1 MVPDRAP
8 PGWAVAPRGL
18 AVFTQTRVYDPERER
33 RALRQNIPTPDDQ
46 MPVPCLRVSAP
57 ARSPRLPRLA
67 PALALLLLLAA
78 LAAPQAQAQTRQ
90 QLYSRALESF
100 QWVMAEESRA
110 NRRDLWAKVIERFEA
125 VLRAGTDTE
134 YAPKALYYIGRS
146 NEELA
151 LRSGLRSDA
160 VRATDAF
167 QRAANRFPPG
177 HSWVDDCLYRK
188 AEVTWLRLGDGRT
201 AAADLRE
208 LLAAY
213 PGGDQARAANT
224 LLARISGTAQAP
236 KTTAAPKAAAPKAA
250 APTLPP
256 PSTAPATITPK
267 IRAAYDRATADF
279 QTLKKATGTPPAKLR
294 DNAARLGEI
303 YRTIPRTTLGAR
315 AAYFAGFASE
325 EAGDRSGDRN
335 DYALAAEYYARAA
348 DAFDRKDSWRDDAIF
363 RKAQT
368 AYRHLGDE
376 DKAYADLLL
385 LTAEYPDGDQA
396 EQARALLREMDQ
408 ARAQALPQPE
418 GPMTPPP
425 AATQSPAPEAVASGS
440 FGEAPGPGVLTG
452 VRYSSGDDFTRIVL
466 DLTGPVAFKHARL
479 PADPAQ
485 GKTHRMYVDLDK
497 TTLGTE
503 LKRKVEIPG
512 GFLQSIRA
520 GQNTPSTARVVLD
533 FKDDQEYHVLALS
546 DPSRIVIDV
555 FASQSVAQ
563 DKKDQ
568 QRTAAR
574 PTSPPAAPA
583 PADDDRTPGKKE
595 ATTAHDVLAQLG
607 MTVRTVMID
616 AGHGG
621 RDPGAL
627 QYVTTKDNKGR
638 AKKTI
643 RTKEKDIA
651 LRAARILGKTLQERG
666 YNVLYTR
673 TDDTK
678 IQLEDRV
685 LAANIKK
692 ADLFI
697 SLHCNAN
704 NSSSVR
710 GFETYYLGK
719 ARNDIVLRLA
729 AKENNVD
736 PVKIS
741 DTQKIVMDL
750 VHSFKIEE
758 SKVLAQHVQKNCVR
772 QLSAKYKGIVDHG
785 ARSAPFFVLIGA
797 KMPAVLVEIGYITNP
812 AEADLL
818 RSDAYLQRVSDG
830 IAAGID
836 SYRQE
841 LQSVRL

>member
-1 MVPDRAP
+1 MPAAKALAP
-8 PGWAVAPRGL
+8 IL
-18 AVFTQTRVYDPERER
+18 ARTL
-33 RALRQNIPTPDDQ
+33 RALRPG
-46 MPVPCLRVSAP
+46 A
-57 ARSPRLPRLA
+57 
-67 PALALLLLLAA
+67 ALAVLVLLAA
-78 LAAPQAQAQTRQ
+78 LAAPQAQAQSASRQ
-90 QLYSRALESF
+90 QLYARALESF

-110 NRRDLWAKVIERFEA
+110 MRRDLWGKVLERFEA

-134 YAPKALYYIGRS
+134 FAPKSLFYIGRS
-146 NEELA
+146 YQELSN
-151 LRSGLRSDA
+151 RSGLRADA
-160 VRATDAF
+160 VRAVDAY

-188 AEVTWLRLGDGRT
+188 AEVTYRRLGDPRT

-213 PGGDQARAANT
+213 PNGDQAKAASA
-224 LLARISGTAQAP
+224 LLAQITGKAQPAPAAQAAQAP
-236 KTTAAPKAAAPKAA
+236 KASTPV
-250 APTLPP
+250 PP
-256 PSTAPATITPK
+256 PASAASSTITPK
-267 IRAAYDRATADF
+267 IRAAYDRAVGDF
-279 QTLKKATGTPPAKLR
+279 NTLRASKATTPRQMR
-294 DNAARLGEI
+294 DNSAQLAEI
-303 YRTIPRTTLGAR
+303 YQAIPRATLGAR

-325 EAGDRSGDRN
+325 EAGRRSGARE
-335 DYALAAEYYARAA
+335 DYARAADYYGRAA

-363 RKAQT
+363 RKAQV

-385 LTAEYPDGDQA
+385 LLAEYPDGDQVKP
-396 EQARALLREMDQ
+396 ARALLAEMDQ
-408 ARAQALPQPE
+408 TRAKTLPRPE
-418 GPMTPPP
+418 GPMT
-425 AATQSPAPEAVASGS
+425 APAPAMASGAP
-440 FGEAPGPGVLTG
+440 FPEDVTMGTFAEATGPGVLTG

-466 DLTGPVAFKHARL
+466 DVSGPVAFKHARL

-497 TTLGTE
+497 TTLGPE

-520 GQNTPSTARVVLD
+520 GQNTASTARVVLD
-533 FKDDQEYHVLALS
+533 FKDEQEYHVLTLP
-546 DPSRIVIDV
+546 DPPRIVIDV
-555 FASQSVAQ
+555 FARQSVARDRQ
-563 DKKDQ
+563 AQ
-568 QRTAAR
+568 QQAA
-574 PTSPPAAPA
+574 AAPA
-583 PADDDRTPGKKE
+583 TRPDSARTPGKKE
-595 ATTAHDVLAQLG
+595 ASTAHDVLAQLG
-607 MTVRTVMID
+607 MTVRTIMID

-627 QYVTTKDNKGR
+627 QYVTTKDAQGR
-638 AKKTI
+638 SQKTI
-643 RTKEKDIA
+643 RTKEKDIT

-666 YNVLYTR
+666 YQVLYTR

-772 QLSAKYKGIVDHG
+772 LLSSKYKGIVDHG

-797 KMPAVLVEIGYITNP
+797 KMPAVLVEIGYITHP

-818 RSDAYLQRVSDG
+818 RSDAYLQRVADG
-830 IAAGID
+830 ITAGID

-841 LQSVRL
+841 LQSGRL

>member
-1 MVPDRAP
+1 
-8 PGWAVAPRGL
+8 
-18 AVFTQTRVYDPERER
+18 
-33 RALRQNIPTPDDQ
+33 
-46 MPVPCLRVSAP
+46 MPVPCFR
-57 ARSPRLPRLA
+57 ARPRLPRA
-67 PALALLLLLAA
+67 ALALAALALLAA
-78 LAAPQAQAQTRQ
+78 LAALPAPARAQSASRQ
-90 QLYSRALESF
+90 QLFSRALDSF
-100 QWVMAEESRA
+100 QWVMAEEPRA
-110 NRRDLWAKVIERFEA
+110 NRRDLWAKVLERFEA
-125 VLRAGTDTE
+125 VLRAGTDTD
-134 YAPKALYYIGRS
+134 YAPKSLYYIGRCH
-146 NEELA
+146 EELA
-151 LRSGLRSDA
+151 RRSGLRSDA
-160 VRATDAF
+160 VRAADAF

-188 AEVTWLRLGDGRT
+188 AEVTWLRLGDARA

-213 PGGDQARAANT
+213 PRGDQARAAET
-224 LLARISGTAQAP
+224 LLARISGTAKAAAP
-236 KTTAAPKAAAPKAA
+236 APRPAPAPKAAAA
-250 APTLPP
+250 TLPP
-256 PSTAPATITPK
+256 PSTAPATVTPK

-279 QTLKKATGTPPAKLR
+279 RALRASKGATPAQLR
-294 DNAARLGEI
+294 AASARLREI
-303 YRTIPRTTLGAR
+303 YRTVPRATLGAR

-325 EAGDRSGDRN
+325 EAARRSGARD
-335 DYALAAEYYARAA
+335 DYAQAAEYYGRAA

-363 RKAQT
+363 RKAEI

-396 EQARALLREMDQ
+396 PAARALLREMDE

-418 GPMTPPP
+418 GPMTAP
-425 AATQSPAPEAVASGS
+425 APGPAPEAQASDGFS
-440 FGEAPGPGVLTG
+440 EAAGPGVLTG

-466 DLTGPVAFKHARL
+466 DLTGPVGFKHARL

-497 TTLGTE
+497 TSLGTD

-512 GFLQSIRA
+512 GFLQAIRA

-533 FKDDQEYHVLALS
+533 FKDEQEYHVLTLS

-555 FASQSVAQ
+555 FARQSVDQ
-563 DKKDQ
+563 DRKDQ

-574 PTSPPAAPA
+574 PARPA
-583 PADDDRTPGKKE
+583 PDDTRTPGRKE

-627 QYVTTKDNKGR
+627 QYVTTKDKKGR
-638 AKKTI
+638 AQKTI
-643 RTKEKDIA
+643 RTREKDIT
-651 LRAARILGKTLQERG
+651 LRAARILGKTLKERG
-666 YNVLYTR
+666 YQVLYTR

-772 QLSAKYKGIVDHG
+772 LLSSKYKGIVDHG

-797 KMPAVLVEIGYITNP
+797 KMPAVLVEIGYITHP

-836 SYRQE
+836 TYRQE
-841 LQSVRL
+841 LQSARL

>member
-1 MVPDRAP
+1 MS
-8 PGWAVAPRGL
+8 APRPL
-18 AVFTQTRVYDPERER
+18 ALAFARSL
-33 RALRQNIPTPDDQ
+33 RALRPGAAL
-46 MPVPCLRVSAP
+46 VV
-57 ARSPRLPRLA
+57 LA
-67 PALALLLLLAA
+67 LLAA
-78 LAAPQAQAQTRQ
+78 LAAPPAQAQSATRQ
-90 QLYSRALESF
+90 QLYARALESF

-110 NRRDLWAKVIERFEA
+110 MRRDLWGKVLERFEA
-125 VLRAGTDTE
+125 VLRAGTDTDF
-134 YAPKALYYIGRS
+134 APKSLFYIGRS
-146 NEELA
+146 YQELSN
-151 LRSGLRSDA
+151 RSGLRNDA
-160 VRATDAF
+160 VRAVDAY

-188 AEVTWLRLGDGRT
+188 AEVTYLRLGDART

-213 PGGDQARAANT
+213 PNGDQAKAASA
-224 LLARISGTAQAP
+224 LLERISGKAQATP
-236 KTTAAPKAAAPKAA
+236 AARAAQATPAPKPS

-256 PSTAPATITPK
+256 ASSASTVTPK
-267 IRAAYDRATADF
+267 IRAAYDRAVGDF
-279 QTLKKATGTPPAKLR
+279 NTLRRATGTTPRQMR
-294 DNAARLGEI
+294 DNAAQLREV
-303 YRTIPRTTLGAR
+303 YQAIPRATLGAR

-325 EAGDRSGDRN
+325 EAGRRSGARE
-335 DYALAAEYYARAA
+335 DYAQAAEYYGRAA
-348 DAFDRKDSWRDDAIF
+348 DTFDRKDSWRDDAIF
-363 RKAQT
+363 RKAQV

-385 LTAEYPDGDQA
+385 LLAEYPDGDQVGP
-396 EQARALLREMDQ
+396 ARALLAEMDQ
-408 ARAQALPQPE
+408 ARAKALPQPE
-418 GPMTPPP
+418 GPMT
-425 AATQSPAPEAVASGS
+425 APAPVLAMAGDAPASEAVASGT
-440 FGEAPGPGVLTG
+440 FAEATGPGVLTG

-466 DLTGPVAFKHARL
+466 DVSGPVAFKHARL

-497 TTLGTE
+497 TTLGAD

-520 GQNTPSTARVVLD
+520 GQNTASTARVVLD
-533 FKDDQEYHVLALS
+533 FKDEQEYHILTLP
-546 DPSRIVIDV
+546 DPPRIVIDV
-555 FASQSVAQ
+555 FARQSVARDRQ
-563 DKKDQ
+563 EQAQ
-568 QRTAAR
+568 QAQQQA
-574 PTSPPAAPA
+574 AAPA
-583 PADDDRTPGKKE
+583 TRPDDARTPGKKE
-595 ATTAHDVLAQLG
+595 ASTAHDVLAQLG
-607 MTVRTVMID
+607 MTVRTIMID

-627 QYVTTKDNKGR
+627 QYVTTKDSRGR
-638 AKKTI
+638 AQKTI
-643 RTKEKDIA
+643 RTKEKDIT
-651 LRAARILGKTLQERG
+651 LRAARILGKTLQDRG
-666 YNVLYTR
+666 YQVLYTR

-758 SKVLAQHVQKNCVR
+758 SKVLASHVQKNCVR
-772 QLSAKYKGIVDHG
+772 LLSSKYKGIVDHG

-797 KMPAVLVEIGYITNP
+797 KMPAVLVEIGYITHP
-812 AEADLL
+812 TEADLL
-818 RSDAYLQRVSDG
+818 RSDAYLQRVADG
-830 IAAGID
+830 ITAGID

-841 LQSVRL
+841 LQSGRL